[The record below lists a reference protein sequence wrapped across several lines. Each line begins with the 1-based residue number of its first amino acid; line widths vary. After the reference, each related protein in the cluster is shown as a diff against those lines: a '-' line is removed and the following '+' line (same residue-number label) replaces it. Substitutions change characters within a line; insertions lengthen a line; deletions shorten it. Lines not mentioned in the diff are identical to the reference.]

1 MFTTCQC
8 VLVCVTMCCLSC
20 RCVGC
25 CVVVTRFKKKDQNE
39 ICNFKKKQKSRERIF
54 ISITVFI
61 NSKKLKTALN
71 YEFYRFNLFENKICT
86 THFCNR
92 FGRDGMT
99 ALGRAVCCR
108 SSREWRS
115 PCIGRRQDLE
125 CSRSL
130 NNILVDCDWS
140 GRSRGVSAERC
151 TSLLLHVSASEN
163 EFVNSGAQVASFAS
177 FFFSVESLGLRV
189 SVWSWTQ
196 KRRRHTF
203 VKERG
208 GSLS

>member
-1 MFTTCQC
+1 M
-8 VLVCVTMCCLSC
+8 SH
-20 RCVGC
+20 
-25 CVVVTRFKKKDQNE
+25 
-39 ICNFKKKQKSRERIF
+39 RERILSPLRF
-54 ISITVFI
+54 LK
-61 NSKKLKTALN
+61 NSKILKPHYITN
-71 YEFYRFNLFENKICT
+71 FTVFNLFEKNKICT

-177 FFFSVESLGLRV
+177 FFFNVESLGLRV

-203 VKERG
+203 VTERG